1 MEANKL
7 ERQAQAIARHLM
19 RDKQFNDKVATATK
33 RNE

>member
-7 ERQAQAIARHLM
+7 EKQAQSLARHLM
-19 RDKQFNDKVATATK
+19 SDKKFNDMVATATK

>member
-7 ERQAQAIARHLM
+7 EKQAQSLARHLM
-19 RDKQFNDKVATATK
+19 NNKQFNDKVATATK